1 MSQEIAS
8 SLYSA
13 LKAHQPISIAGLA
26 ALLHTTPETVRL
38 ALADLAAD
46 GIRVQADKTGAYS
59 IVSKGAALFTPA
71 PDSQPAAHSDQAAGS
86 PNSAAATTEQALP
99 KEISPAQAAEPEQ
112 RAQASAHEA
121 HIAASGTPGTVT
133 HGATSTIVGEQTSA
147 AAGNTASESADST
160 ACTATDAALA
170 ELGARPAPASEPA
183 KPDAGGLYTEQGDFL
198 TPQERGLT
206 PPAHAAHA
214 VTAATQADKT
224 SAESPAQPASPEG
237 APAKTVASSTAQ
249 PETTSKAS
257 TENPA
262 QPEPTAKASA
272 ENPALPEAAASPEEG
287 TAPSAATPSPALP
300 SEGSPDLGQ
309 LIKQV
314 EDAKNAALAP
324 KKHTMGMM
332 DHLNELRW
340 RLMRCVIAVGIAFML
355 CWSFAEPL
363 FGEIMRP
370 LNAALPDHSKLIY
383 TAPAEAFF
391 TYMRVAFVASIFAA
405 SPFIFYQ
412 IWSFIAPG
420 LYDEEKRYAI
430 PMALVSA
437 FFFIGGGC
445 FCYFGVLPIA
455 FQFFMGFATDTIMP
469 MPSLTESLDFVLK
482 LMVAFGAVFEMPLF
496 TFFLARMGLVTAKMM
511 SSTRRYA
518 VLVIFIVA
526 AILTPP
532 DVMSQLLMAIPM
544 LLLYELSIVIARV
557 FGRTKKTEQTEEG
570 TTEGESPNEKK
581 ADNQTDQTN
590 SGTAA

>member
-1 MSQEIAS
+1 MSHDLAS
-8 SLYSA
+8 SVYSA
-13 LKAHQPISIAGLA
+13 LKAQQPISIAALA
-26 ALLHTTPETVRL
+26 ALLQTSPEQVRL

-59 IVSKGAALFTPA
+59 IVSKNADLFTPTPPADLPEQNPA
-71 PDSQPAAHSDQAAGS
+71 PAAAPEAQPAQAELPDQPAAEHTAQAEQ
-86 PNSAAATTEQALP
+86 PAAAAAQNHE
-99 KEISPAQAAEPEQ
+99 PA
-112 RAQASAHEA
+112 
-121 HIAASGTPGTVT
+121 
-133 HGATSTIVGEQTSA
+133 
-147 AAGNTASESADST
+147 
-160 ACTATDAALA
+160 
-170 ELGARPAPASEPA
+170 APAT
-183 KPDAGGLYTEQGDFL
+183 AGIYTEQGDFL
-198 TPQERGLT
+198 SSQERGLT
-206 PPAHAAHA
+206 PPAEQPDQPAAATDQSAAAAAEQAEHTEQA
-214 VTAATQADKT
+214 TTAAAQAEQSPEKATEPQPLPAMAGAADNAAPEGAAQAASPATQA
-224 SAESPAQPASPEG
+224 QAS
-237 APAKTVASSTAQ
+237 
-249 PETTSKAS
+249 
-257 TENPA
+257 
-262 QPEPTAKASA
+262 
-272 ENPALPEAAASPEEG
+272 
-287 TAPSAATPSPALP
+287 
-300 SEGSPDLGQ
+300 SPDLGV

-324 KKHTMGMM
+324 EKRAMGMM

-340 RLMRCVIAVGIAFML
+340 RLMRCAIAVGITFML

-430 PMALVSA
+430 PVALISA

-469 MPSLTESLDFVLK
+469 MPSLNESLDFVLK
-482 LMVAFGAVFEMPLF
+482 LIVAFGAIFEMPLF
-496 TFFLARMGLVTAKMM
+496 TFFLARMGLVTAQMM
-511 SSTRRYA
+511 SKTRRYA
-518 VLVIFIVA
+518 ILVIFIVA

-532 DVMSQLLMAIPM
+532 DVMSQMLMAIPM
-544 LLLYELSIVIARV
+544 LVLYELSILIARV
-557 FGRTKKTEQTEEG
+557 FGRAKKKKTDETDEQTDEE
-570 TTEGESPNEKK
+570 SKEKE
-581 ADNQTDQTN
+581 NDQPT

>member
-71 PDSQPAAHSDQAAGS
+71 PDNQPAAHSDQAAGS
-86 PNSAAATTEQALP
+86 PNSAAAPTEQALP
-99 KEISPAQAAEPEQ
+99 KEISPALTAEPEQ
-112 RAQASAHEA
+112 RAQASAAAHEA
-121 HIAASGTPGTVT
+121 HIAASGTSGTAT
-133 HGATSTIVGEQTSA
+133 QGATSTIAGEQASA
-147 AAGNTASESADST
+147 AAGSTASESADSA
-160 ACTATDAALA
+160 ACTATNAELAAL
-170 ELGARPAPASEPA
+170 GASPAPASEPA
-183 KPDAGGLYTEQGDFL
+183 KADAGGLYTEQGDFL

-206 PPAHAAHA
+206 PPLGGHDAHTA
-214 VTAATQADKT
+214 TAATQEDKA

-237 APAKTVASSTAQ
+237 APDNTIASSTA
-249 PETTSKAS
+249 ESADKAS
-257 TENPA
+257 TENP
-262 QPEPTAKASA
+262 QPEPTAQAGA
-272 ENPALPEAAASPEEG
+272 ENPEQPEAATSAEGG
-287 TAPSAATPSPALP
+287 TAPTAATPSPALP
-300 SEGSPDLGQ
+300 TEGSPDLGQ

-324 KKHTMGMM
+324 EKRTMGMM

-482 LMVAFGAVFEMPLF
+482 LMVAFGAIFEMPLF

-544 LLLYELSIVIARV
+544 LVLYELSILIARV
-557 FGRTKKTEQTEEG
+557 FGRAKKAEQAEEG
-570 TTEGESPNEKK
+570 KSPNEKK
-581 ADNQTDQTN
+581 ADNQTDQTK

>member
-1 MSQEIAS
+1 MSHDLAS
-8 SLYSA
+8 SVYST
-13 LKAHQPISIAGLA
+13 LKAQQPISIAALA
-26 ALLHTTPETVRL
+26 ALLQTSPEQVRL

-59 IVSKGAALFTPA
+59 IVSKNALFTPTPTA
-71 PDSQPAAHSDQAAGS
+71 AQPEQQGQQEAEPTSAAEPTAQPEQQAKPELTEQPDLTAAGL
-86 PNSAAATTEQALP
+86 TEQA
-99 KEISPAQAAEPEQ
+99 EQ
-112 RAQASAHEA
+112 RATKAAQSHEA
-121 HIAASGTPGTVT
+121 
-133 HGATSTIVGEQTSA
+133 
-147 AAGNTASESADST
+147 
-160 ACTATDAALA
+160 ATDAT
-170 ELGARPAPASEPA
+170 
-183 KPDAGGLYTEQGDFL
+183 AGVYTEHGDFL
-198 TPQERGLT
+198 SSQERGLT
-206 PPAHAAHA
+206 PPEAQPDQP
-214 VTAATQADKT
+214 TAATDPSSTGAAEHREQAEQT
-224 SAESPAQPASPEG
+224 ATGAELAEQSPEKETEPHPLPAMAG
-237 APAKTVASSTAQ
+237 AADNAAPEDVAQ
-249 PETTSKAS
+249 
-257 TENPA
+257 
-262 QPEPTAKASA
+262 
-272 ENPALPEAAASPEEG
+272 AASP
-287 TAPSAATPSPALP
+287 ATQAQAS
-300 SEGSPDLGQ
+300 SPDLGV

-324 KKHTMGMM
+324 EKRAMGMM

-340 RLMRCVIAVGIAFML
+340 RLMRCAIAVGIAFML

-430 PMALVSA
+430 PVALISA

-469 MPSLTESLDFVLK
+469 MPSLNESLDFVLK
-482 LMVAFGAVFEMPLF
+482 LMVAFGAIFEMPLF
-496 TFFLARMGLVTAKMM
+496 TFFLARMGLVTAHMM

-518 VLVIFIVA
+518 ILVIFIVA

-532 DVMSQLLMAIPM
+532 DVMSQMLMAIPM
-544 LLLYELSIVIARV
+544 LVLYELSILIARV
-557 FGRTKKTEQTEEG
+557 FGRAKKKETEE
-570 TTEGESPNEKK
+570 TDDKTAEESIKK
-581 ADNQTDQTN
+581 ENDQPTK
-590 SGTAA
+590 GTAA